1 MKEAL
6 AQLYKTLGFNIL
18 TKITIFNTGFNY
30 ITTHKYNLT
39 LFNLLNFI
47 IYVIYLMYIFLIFY
61 IFQNKCW
68 ISGQF
73 DKYLYSHY
81 NKFQQIFQ
89 VHCK

>member
-47 IYVIYLMYIFLIFY
+47 IYVPNVYISY
-61 IFQNKCW
+61 ILHFSKQML
-68 ISGQF
+68 
-73 DKYLYSHY
+73 D
-81 NKFQQIFQ
+81 
-89 VHCK
+89 